1 MHPAAEALAAALR
14 VQVRTGRL
22 IRATDLS
29 LESPCPGWSVRDVMN
44 HSIGVTLKFAG
55 FAAGGGDHPRSPP
68 GDLVGHDHRR
78 ALRSAAAAAQQAWA
92 AADMARP
99 CHLPFGTYPASVA
112 AGINLFDVLAHTWD
126 TATAAGVTLE
136 CADELWI
143 AGLEAARTV
152 IGPDR
157 DPRHYEAALPVPAAA
172 AARQRFLAF
181 TGRREPS

>member
-44 HSIGVTLKFAG
+44 HSIGVTLKLAG

-78 ALRSAAAAAQQAWA
+78 ALRSAAAAAQQA
-92 AADMARP
+92 
-99 CHLPFGTYPASVA
+99 
-112 AGINLFDVLAHTWD
+112 
-126 TATAAGVTLE
+126 
-136 CADELWI
+136 
-143 AGLEAARTV
+143 
-152 IGPDR
+152 
-157 DPRHYEAALPVPAAA
+157 
-172 AARQRFLAF
+172 
-181 TGRREPS
+181 